1 MTISEYIMAYQS
13 CAINDVPL
21 EDAKRIADEFPTTN
35 RLNDFQ
41 AYVDRGLAAKVV
53 HMRFKDGA
61 FYNWLHGGFRYRVGE
76 GYDLQTAVRFNDLGL
91 DEDEIDVS
99 FDILADI
106 L

>member
-1 MTISEYIMAYQS
+1 MTIREYIMVYQS

-41 AYVDRGLAAKVV
+41 AYVDHGLAAKVV

-61 FYNWLHGGFRYRVGE
+61 FINWLNGGSRYRVGT
-76 GYDLQTAVRFNDLGL
+76 GYGLQSTIQFTEL
-91 DEDEIDVS
+91 DPDENEIDVS
-99 FDILADI
+99 FEMLMDL

>member
-21 EDAKRIADEFPTTN
+21 EDAKRIADEFPTAN

-41 AYVDRGLAAKVV
+41 AYVDCGLAAKVV

-61 FYNWLHGGFRYRVGE
+61 FINWLNGGPRYRVGE
-76 GYDLQTAVRFNDLGL
+76 GYGLQTTTQFNDLEP
-91 DEDEIDVS
+91 DEYEIDVS
-99 FDILADI
+99 FETLMDL

>member
-1 MTISEYIMAYQS
+1 MTVSEYIMAYQS

-41 AYVDRGLAAKVV
+41 AYVDCGLAAKVV

-61 FYNWLHGGFRYRVGE
+61 FYNWSNGYRCYSLDERYGF
-76 GYDLQTAVRFNDLGL
+76 QSTIRFNDLDP
-91 DEDEIDVS
+91 DENEIDVS